1 MNRRRVV
8 TLLLFA
14 LAEASVIEPL
24 LLLVPSPLRLVD
36 PGVALGATWLLL
48 SAIAFL
54 RRWLGHREVSALW
67 QRLIL
72 GLWLV
77 VMLIVSITIVNTS
90 SLLDP
95 RSLSV
100 IFIEFFGALL
110 VWWRGMALGL
120 TPLGPDAARQRLQIG
135 LLCFIMFA
143 VATVFNPT
151 NNLISFILP
160 FLTGAVF
167 AMPLAHIDHVEQSEI
182 GRPVPLDATW
192 WRGLSLGV
200 GIPLF
205 TSMAVA
211 VLVTGDVIGS
221 GLRLLIAIVL
231 LPVLVVAF
239 IFGYLVTLI
248 ASLLFSGMK
257 RNPLELLQ
265 NLGTF
270 LQPLQQQAQ
279 QNTAVGIEISPEL
292 RYAIGLAVLAIIIAI
307 VIWQTARARREAAIV
322 RVESDNL
329 LDLSEDEPPP
339 LPFETSI
346 LNTFNLRRWL
356 AAVTIRRIY
365 ARLCHEAGKRGQAR
379 RVAQTPT
386 DYQPQLAMAFPGADA
401 DLHIITA
408 AYIAAHYG
416 EAPDTT
422 EALNVIRDAWERVR
436 AVPREKKKE

>member
-1 MNRRRVV
+1 V

-24 LLLVPSPLRLVD
+24 LLLVPSPLRLMD
-36 PGVALGATWLLL
+36 PGAALGVTWLLL

-54 RRWLGHREVSALW
+54 RRWLGHRDVSAVR

-72 GLWLV
+72 GSWLV
-77 VMLIVSITIVNTS
+77 GMLIVSRVIVNTYS
-90 SLLDP
+90 PLDT
-95 RSLSV
+95 RSLSI
-100 IFIEFFGALL
+100 IFVEFFGVLL

-120 TPLGPDAARQRLQIG
+120 TSLGPDAARLRLQIG

-167 AMPLAHIDHVEQSEI
+167 AMPLAHIDHVEQSED
-182 GRPVPLDATW
+182 GRPVPLDGKW
-192 WRGLSLGV
+192 WRGLGLGV
-200 GIPLF
+200 GIPLLAC
-205 TSMAVA
+205 MAVA

-239 IFGYLVTLI
+239 VFGYLLTLI
-248 ASLLFSGMK
+248 ASLLFSGIK

-265 NLGTF
+265 NLGAF

-279 QNTAVGIEISPEL
+279 QNTAAGIEISPEL

-307 VIWQTARARREAAIV
+307 VILQTARARREAAIV
-322 RVESDNL
+322 RVENDNL
-329 LDLSEDEPPP
+329 LDLSEDEPPFA
-339 LPFETSI
+339 PFETSI

-386 DYQPQLAMAFPGADA
+386 DYQPQLVVAFPGADA
-401 DLHIITA
+401 DLHIITT

-416 EAPDTT
+416 EVPDTT

-436 AVPREKKKE
+436 AVPREKKSPEVKGKG